1 MAKSAIFPGM
11 QPLNETLRERPLLFD
26 GAMGSQL
33 YQRGVFLNR
42 AFDGIN
48 LSDPSLVLSVHR
60 DYIGA
65 GAQVLTT
72 NTYGANRVRLARHG
86 LADKVEAINREGVI
100 VARRAGRSGAVYV
113 LGAMGPTGAGSIAHL
128 EEGRSV
134 ILDALAEQVRALAAA
149 APDGVVLETY
159 THLDEILIALQACA
173 QEAPDLPVL
182 AQMRFG
188 RDRLLEDGT
197 PASEV
202 AERLAAAGADIIGVN
217 CGDGPQLVFDVARE
231 MVEASEL
238 PIVAQPNAGSPQDV
252 DGRAIYVTNPEYFG
266 VFARRLL
273 KAGVRG
279 VGGCCGTSPS
289 HIRQMS
295 GAVRMMSGG
304 RVRLA
309 GGDAPA
315 ERPLPTPRPTAPMAS
330 RSKLGARLAAGEFS
344 VSVEVNPPAGL
355 SPSARIESA
364 KMLIGAGADVINTSD
379 GPRAS
384 CRMSNLTMA
393 DLMQREI
400 GCETILHVCCR
411 DRSLLGLVSH
421 LMAAHVTGIRNLV
434 VITGDPPKMGDFPDS
449 TAIYD
454 VDSVGLLEI
463 ASGMNAGIDP
473 AGKIMEASTSF
484 VLATGAEPA
493 ALDYDRELRRLEDKK
508 AAGADFVMTQPVY
521 EQATLDRFLSD
532 VQSIN
537 LPVLVGILPLAS
549 HGNAEFLHHEVPGMR
564 VPAAVRERM
573 RGAGKG
579 KSARAEGVAIAT
591 EMVALVRDR
600 VAGIYVMPPLGRYG
614 SAVRILEALGR

>member
-1 MAKSAIFPGM
+1 MR
-11 QPLNETLRERPLLFD
+11 PLPETLAERPLLFD
-26 GAMGSQL
+26 GAVGSEL

-42 AFDGIN
+42 AFDEIN

-60 DYIGA
+60 DYVGA
-65 GAQVLTT
+65 GAQGITT

-86 LADKVEAINREGVI
+86 LADKVTEINAAGVVI
-100 VARRAGRSGAVYV
+100 ARRARHAGAFYV
-113 LGAMGPTGAGSIAHL
+113 LAAVGPTGAGAIAHL
-128 EEGRSV
+128 DEGRKV
-134 ILDALAEQVRALAAA
+134 ILDALTEQIGALADAG
-149 APDGVVLETY
+149 PDAIVLETF

-173 QEAPDLPVL
+173 TAAPGMPVI

-188 RDRLLEDGT
+188 RDRLLQDGT

-202 AERLAAAGADIIGVN
+202 AKRLAGGGADVIGVN

-231 MVEASEL
+231 LVEATDL
-238 PIVAQPNAGSPQDV
+238 PVIAQPNAGSPQDV

-273 KAGVRG
+273 KAGVRA
-279 VGGCCGTSPS
+279 VGGCCGTSPA
-289 HIRQMS
+289 HIRQMA

-304 RVRLA
+304 RVHL
-309 GGDAPA
+309 GGGQALEGKPPVTA
-315 ERPLPTPRPTAPMAS
+315 RPSPDLAS
-330 RSKLGARLAAGEFS
+330 RSKLGARLSAGQFC
-344 VSVEVNPPAGL
+344 VSVEVNAPSGL
-355 SPSARIESA
+355 DTTPQIDAART
-364 KMLIGAGADVINTSD
+364 LIAAGADVINTSD

-384 CRMSNLTMA
+384 CRISNLTFA
-393 DLMQREI
+393 DLLQRDI

-421 LMAAHVTGIRNLV
+421 LLAAQVSGIRNLCI
-434 VITGDPPKMGDFPDS
+434 ITGDPPKMGDFPDS

-454 VDSVGLLEI
+454 VDSVGLLEL
-463 ASGMNAGIDP
+463 ASGMNAGVDP
-473 AGKIMEASTSF
+473 AGKQMEVPTTF

-493 ALDYDRELRRLEDKK
+493 ALDYDRELRRLEAKK
-508 AAGADFVMTQPVY
+508 AAGADLVMTQPVY
-521 EQATLDRFLSD
+521 DHDTLDRFLGDTASLG
-532 VQSIN
+532 
-537 LPVLVGILPLAS
+537 LPVLVGVLPLAS

-564 VPAAVRERM
+564 VPASVRERM

-579 KSARAEGVAIAT
+579 ASARAEGVEIAK

-614 SAVRILEALGR
+614 SAVEILHWLGRPVNP